1 VEQKQPAKTQ
11 LLPPAPDEVVEHPYR
26 EQKRP
31 AKTQLLPPAPNEVV
45 EHPYRTH
52 IMPRNQTLRCLLTG
66 IPGLSKEADRIA
78 PTKITLIVRG
88 ISESLSLI
96 EGQVALLGRADFR
109 SGGFQPDLDLTAY
122 GAQERGVSRAHA
134 RLHLEKGLLY
144 VTDLYSAN
152 GTRIRGERIEP
163 EQPHLLNHN
172 DEFLLGALPLR
183 VTFE

>member
-1 VEQKQPAKTQ
+1 MTDDNKQ
-11 LLPPAPDEVVEHPYR
+11 
-26 EQKRP
+26 P

-52 IMPRNQTLRCLLTG
+52 IMPRNQTLKRLLAG
-66 IPGLSKEADRIA
+66 IPGLSKDADRIL
-78 PTKITLIVRG
+78 PTKIALVVRG
-88 ISESLSLI
+88 ISESLSLK

-109 SGGFQPDLDLTAY
+109 SGGFQPDVDLTAY

-134 RLHLEKGLLY
+134 RLHVEEGKLY

-152 GTRIRGERIEP
+152 GTRIHGERLEP
-163 EQPHLLNHN
+163 EQPYLLNHN
-172 DEFLLGALPLR
+172 DEFMLGALVLR

>member
-1 VEQKQPAKTQ
+1 MVDNKQPSKIQTQ
-11 LLPPAPDEVVEHPYR
+11 LLPPV
-26 EQKRP
+26 
-31 AKTQLLPPAPNEVV
+31 PNEVV

-52 IMPRNQTLRCLLTG
+52 IMPRNQTLRRLLAG
-66 IPGLSKEADRIA
+66 IPGLSKDADRIP
-78 PTKITLIVRG
+78 PTKIGLVVRG
-88 ISESLSLI
+88 ITESLSLK

-109 SGGFQPDLDLTAY
+109 AGGFQPDVDLTAY

-134 RLHLEKGLLY
+134 RLHVEDGQLY

-163 EQPHLLNHN
+163 ELPQLLNHN
-172 DEFLLGALPLR
+172 DEFMLGALAIR

>member
-1 VEQKQPAKTQ
+1 MMMADNKQ
-11 LLPPAPDEVVEHPYR
+11 
-26 EQKRP
+26 P

-52 IMPRNQTLRCLLTG
+52 IMPRNQTLRRLLAG
-66 IPGLSKEADRIA
+66 IPGLSKDADRIP
-78 PTKITLIVRG
+78 PTKMSLIVRG

-109 SGGFQPDLDLTAY
+109 TGGFQPDVDLTAY

-134 RLHLEKGLLY
+134 RLHLQKGQLY
-144 VTDLYSAN
+144 ITDLYSAN
-152 GTRIRGERIEP
+152 GTRIGSERLEP
-163 EQPHLLNHN
+163 EQPYLLNHN
-172 DEFLLGALPLR
+172 DEFQLGALLIR